1 MLGPPMNRDE
11 LESKVRIAHRDDHL
25 LILEKPSGLP
35 TTRPDEGPC
44 LVRVARALDRDAE
57 LNHPTSRLDA
67 EVSGL
72 VTFARTRRA
81 NEALKEARARGDYR
95 RLYLGLSL
103 APLPALPAR
112 VETEIGIDPRDPRR
126 RLVNGGRDPKRA
138 ASRIAVRVETP
149 HVALLELRPETG
161 RTHQLRVHAA
171 HVGAPLLGDVVY
183 GGARRVT
190 LPNGAVL
197 RAPRVMLHCARLELP
212 RVGGEGTVVV
222 TAPPPEDFRKLFER
236 LGGDVSALDQP
247 CG

>member
-1 MLGPPMNRDE
+1 MMGPPMNRDE

-81 NEALKEARARGDYR
+81 NEALEEARARGDYR
-95 RLYLGLSL
+95 RLYLGLSP

-161 RTHQLRVHAA
+161 RTHQIRVHMASIGCPLYGDWLYGTADPAGLNRPALHAA
-171 HVGAPLLGDVVY
+171 QLAFEHPMTKMRITVSAPVPADMQALLSNEGM
-183 GGARRVT
+183 
-190 LPNGAVL
+190 PNGI
-197 RAPRVMLHCARLELP
+197 LP
-212 RVGGEGTVVV
+212 
-222 TAPPPEDFRKLFER
+222 
-236 LGGDVSALDQP
+236 
-247 CG
+247 